1 MQTTTLGRGGPVV
14 SRAGLGLMGM
24 SGIYG
29 QADDQESLATI
40 HAALDAGI
48 TLLDT
53 GDFYGMGHNELL
65 LRDAL
70 RRGVRRESVFIQV
83 KFGGQRDPSGAFVGH
98 DASPAAAKNSLAY
111 TLTRLGTDY
120 VDLYQPA
127 RLDPQVPI
135 EDTVGAIAEMVQ
147 AGYVRHIGL
156 SEVGADT
163 IRRAHAV
170 HPIAA
175 LQIEYSLMSRGI
187 EAEILPAVRELGISV
202 TAYGILSRGLLSSGT
217 ARLAPGDP
225 RTRFPRFSGENHARN
240 LELLVALEAIADR
253 ARGDRRPA
261 GHRLGGLARRGHHP
275 ADRHQAPGPAGR
287 GPEGARPDA
296 ERGRPGRGRGRRPGR
311 RGRRGPLR
319 PGPGR
324 RPRQRALAP
333 WPVTAARSV
342 RSARGDQPGI
352 WPGWPLGRGRCGTWP
367 LAGVVRSQLPNV
379 PPRPHLL
386 AGR

>member
-1 MQTTTLGRGGPVV
+1 MIETTTLGRGGPVV

-40 HAALDAGI
+40 HAAVDAGI

-70 RRGVRRESVFIQV
+70 REIPRESVFIQV
-83 KFGGQRDPSGAFVGH
+83 KFGGQRDPSGAFIGH
-98 DASPAAAKNSLAY
+98 DASPNTVKTSLAY

-127 RLDPQVPI
+127 RLDPRVPI
-135 EDTVGAIAEMVQ
+135 EETAGAVAEMIK
-147 AGYVRHIGL
+147 AGYVRYLGL
-156 SEVGADT
+156 SEMGADT

-170 HPIAA
+170 HQVSA

-187 EAEILPAVRELGISV
+187 EARILPTVRELGISV

-225 RTRFPRFSGENHARN
+225 RARFPRFSGDNHARN
-240 LELLVALEAIADR
+240 LELLAALEAIADDH
-253 ARGDRRPA
+253 G
-261 GHRLGGLARRGHHP
+261 
-275 ADRHQAPGPAGR
+275 
-287 GPEGARPDA
+287 
-296 ERGRPGRGRGRRPGR
+296 
-311 RGRRGPLR
+311 
-319 PGPGR
+319 
-324 RPRQRALAP
+324 
-333 WPVTAARSV
+333 VTAAQLAIAWVAS
-342 RSARGDQPGI
+342 RGDDI
-352 WPGWPLGRGRCGTWP
+352 IPLIGTKRRDR
-367 LAGVVRSQLPNV
+367 LAEALQALDLTLSTDDLAAIEAAV
-379 PPRPHLL
+379 P
-386 AGR
+386 AGAVAGDRYEAAQVAALDSER